1 MADINRDIRAALE
14 THLSNT
20 PDLPDIAYENVPYEP
35 TTGQSFLRVSYMPT
49 LRRPAVRGLNPQQ
62 EYRGILAINVY
73 APEGVGPS
81 SCEAIVEKL
90 LNSFEATTD
99 IFYDNVND
107 LLLTESEG
115 KLLLESGDQILI
127 DSVTRVSID
136 YAERDIGFTDA
147 PWYLIPVNIG
157 WYIYN

>member
-1 MADINRDIRAALE
+1 MADINRKIRAALE
-14 THLSNT
+14 THLSNISG
-20 PDLPDIAYENVPYEP
+20 LPDIAYENVPYEP
-35 TTGQSFLRVSYMPT
+35 TTGQSFLRVSYIPT

-73 APEGVGPS
+73 APEGSGPAA
-81 SCEAIVEKL
+81 CEEIVEKL
-90 LNSFEATTD
+90 LEGFEATTD
-99 IFYDNVND
+99 ITYNDGSDNYTVC
-107 LLLTESEG
+107 
-115 KLLLESGDQILI
+115 
-127 DSVTRVSID
+127 ID